1 MKNEYIKIR
10 NAFKEYR
17 LLEKELISRTA
28 YIEEFKKIMINTLP
42 KDEKTLYKI
51 YKNIISDM
59 EKNALKLRRR
69 LRLLDN
75 IVNKLEGAERNVI
88 YFRYIRGIDWID
100 MPEYMMYEQRTCQLF
115 EMKALKK
122 ILKMNINWSDDKC

>member
-75 IVNKLEGAERNVI
+75 IVNKLECAERNVI
-88 YFRYIRGIDWID
+88 YFKYIRGIDWID